1 MLFDTKAFGF
11 RVKILRTE
19 RNLTQ
24 EQFAQC
30 INVSVSH
37 LGKIEI
43 GTHAPSIELVLTI
56 AFFFDVST
64 DYLLYGRNTSPAVL
78 KSKIKKMIDE
88 LHEFGE
94 HP

>member
-11 RVKILRTE
+11 RVKMLRTE

-24 EQFAQC
+24 EQFAEC
-30 INVSVSH
+30 INSSVSH
-37 LGKIEI
+37 LGKLEI
-43 GTHAPSIELVLTI
+43 GNHAPSIELVLTI

-78 KSKIKKMIDE
+78 KTKIRKMIED
-88 LHEFGE
+88 LQEFEE
-94 HP
+94 HI

>member
-1 MLFDTKAFGF
+1 MLFDTKAFGA
-11 RVKILRTE
+11 RVKALRSE

-30 INVSVSH
+30 IHSSVSH

-43 GTHAPSIELVLTI
+43 GNHAPSIELVLTI

-64 DYLLYGRNTSPAVL
+64 DYLLYGRNTSPSML
-78 KSKIKKMIDE
+78 KSKIKKMIEE
-88 LHEFGE
+88 LQKFEE
-94 HP
+94 HL